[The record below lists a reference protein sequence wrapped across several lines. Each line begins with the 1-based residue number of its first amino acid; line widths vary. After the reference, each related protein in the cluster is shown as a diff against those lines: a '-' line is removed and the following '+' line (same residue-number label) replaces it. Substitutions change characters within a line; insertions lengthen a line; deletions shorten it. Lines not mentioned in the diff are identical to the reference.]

1 VITSEWK
8 LVVGIDGCNDRNG
21 GSLSLPLGSH
31 HNLSGGMNRLKN
43 SKNGEA
49 TEEKVRFRV
58 RNSRRHVGM
67 SISWL
72 LRLGITSKVLDHN
85 SEK

>member
-8 LVVGIDGCNDRNG
+8 LVVGIDGLNDRNSG
-21 GSLSLPLGSH
+21 TLSLSLGCH
-31 HNLSGGMNRLKN
+31 RNHSGGMSVLEN
-43 SKNGEA
+43 SENEEA
-49 TEEKVRFRV
+49 VEEKVRFRV
-58 RNSRRHVGM
+58 RNSRRHVSM

-72 LRLGITSKVLDHN
+72 LRSGITTKVPDHN